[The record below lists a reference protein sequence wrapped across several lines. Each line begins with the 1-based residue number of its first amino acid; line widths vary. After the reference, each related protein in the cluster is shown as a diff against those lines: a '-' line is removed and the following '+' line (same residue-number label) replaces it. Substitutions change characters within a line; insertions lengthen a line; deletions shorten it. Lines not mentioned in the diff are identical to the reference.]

1 VCACA
6 SHSLSLS
13 SLSAALCASVCGGF
27 AETKNNKGELG
38 GLELGI
44 RIPHS
49 FRSELI
55 FLEKIGDS
63 CSKEGRN

>member
-1 VCACA
+1 
-6 SHSLSLS
+6 
-13 SLSAALCASVCGGF
+13 VCGGF
-27 AETKNNKGELG
+27 AETKNNKRELG

-44 RIPHS
+44 RIPQS
-49 FRSELI
+49 FRSELV